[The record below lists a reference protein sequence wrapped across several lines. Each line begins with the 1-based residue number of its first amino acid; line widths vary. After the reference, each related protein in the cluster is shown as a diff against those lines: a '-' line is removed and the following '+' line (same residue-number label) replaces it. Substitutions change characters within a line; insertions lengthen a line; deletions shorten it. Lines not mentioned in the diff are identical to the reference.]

1 MYGKNIY
8 GNNIETKLIY
18 SFNLQLVNDLK
29 NNILTIQM
37 LNLNLKT
44 KQQLTNNLIKQY
56 YNNAIWLLNQPI

>member
-18 SFNLQLVNDLK
+18 SCNLQLVNDLK
-29 NNILTIQM
+29 NNILSIQM

-44 KQQLTNNLIKQY
+44 KQQLTDNLIKQY

>member
-18 SFNLQLVNDLK
+18 SCNLQLVNDLK
-29 NNILTIQM
+29 NNILSIQM

-44 KQQLTNNLIKQY
+44 KQQLTDNLIKQY
-56 YNNAIWLLNQPI
+56 YNNAIWLLNQPF